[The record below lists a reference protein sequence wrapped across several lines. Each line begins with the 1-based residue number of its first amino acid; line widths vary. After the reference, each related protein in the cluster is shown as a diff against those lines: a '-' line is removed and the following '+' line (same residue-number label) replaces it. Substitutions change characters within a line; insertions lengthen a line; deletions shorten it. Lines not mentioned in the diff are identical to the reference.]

1 MPDILYLKMDSNK
14 KVTKNKLFLSDI
26 CELECA
32 NKELETKLKVLPI
45 KNLKLEKPG
54 RYVKSVLEIF
64 REIHEAYPSLQ
75 IENVG
80 EMDFIITYEE
90 RKPDH
95 NWLEWIKAA
104 SISLLSFFGAAF
116 SIMTFHNDI
125 DITGLFSDIYRLFT
139 GQSSDGFT
147 VLELA
152 YSLGLGVGLV
162 VFFNHLAGKKLTDDP
177 TPLDVKMR
185 TYENDLNQTI
195 IEEKNRQ
202 KES

>member
-1 MPDILYLKMDSNK
+1 MDSNK
-14 KVTKNKLFLSDI
+14 KVTNNKLFLSDI

-152 YSLGLGVGLV
+152 YSLGLGVGIV

>member
-1 MPDILYLKMDSNK
+1 
-14 KVTKNKLFLSDI
+14 
-26 CELECA
+26 
-32 NKELETKLKVLPI
+32 
-45 KNLKLEKPG
+45 
-54 RYVKSVLEIF
+54 
-64 REIHEAYPSLQ
+64 
-75 IENVG
+75 
-80 EMDFIITYEE
+80 
-90 RKPDH
+90 
-95 NWLEWIKAA
+95 
-104 SISLLSFFGAAF
+104 
-116 SIMTFHNDI
+116 MTFHNDI

-152 YSLGLGVGLV
+152 YSLGLGVGIV

>member
-152 YSLGLGVGLV
+152 YSLGLGVGIV